1 MVKPFG
7 NPFTI
12 TWIILAAIAATS
24 CATRAP
30 QHPPPF
36 PSAIGAGG
44 ARSAPSSTAEIPKD
58 LPREPSLDEC
68 LRFAAL
74 HNPELRAAYDTWI
87 AAVERIPQ
95 ARSLPNPQISYGYY
109 FESVETF
116 SGPQR
121 QRLRGSQMFPWLEK
135 LALRGD
141 VAALAARSAEER
153 FVARKLALF
162 EEVTHAYA
170 EYYHLERAIEV
181 TTQSVTLLR
190 DWEALIRARYRVA
203 AGTYPDLLNAQVEL
217 GKLDDRRRSL
227 EDLRAPTRARLNR
240 ALGRPVTSEILPPRT
255 LPTAAPIPA
264 EATALADLRRNNPQL
279 ASLEASVSENEQRV
293 ALAEREYLPDITLGI
308 EWIDTDARAGQDI
321 PENGKDPVV
330 GIIALDLPVWWHKY
344 SAGVREARANQR
356 SAERHRDDLERDLA
370 GEMVLALYR
379 LRDADR
385 KIDLFGNALL
395 PKAKDA
401 LAATSAAY
409 EASRASFVD
418 LLEAQRRF
426 LEFGLSFERARADR
440 LQSYASVQRLI
451 GQDPSIQPET
461 EILP

>member
-1 MVKPFG
+1 MAKPFG
-7 NPFTI
+7 NPFALI
-12 TWIILAAIAATS
+12 PVIVAAIATTS
-24 CATRAP
+24 CSTSTMQR
-30 QHPPPF
+30 PPSF
-36 PSAIGAGG
+36 PSAIGAGSERAIASPIAKAG
-44 ARSAPSSTAEIPKD
+44 ED
-58 LPREPSLDEC
+58 LTRQPDLDEC

-74 HNPELRAAYDTWI
+74 HNPELRASYDAWI

-141 VAALAARSAEER
+141 VAARAARAAEER
-153 FVARKLALF
+153 FIARKLALF

-170 EYYHLERAIEV
+170 EFYHLARAIEV
-181 TTQSVTLLR
+181 TAQSVALLQ

-240 ALGRPVTSEILPPRT
+240 ALGRPVTGEILPPRK
-255 LPTAAPIPA
+255 LPEAAPIPA
-264 EATALADLRRNNPQL
+264 EAEALADLRRDNPEL
-279 ASLEASVSENEQRV
+279 ASLAATVAENEQRV
-293 ALAEREYLPDITLGI
+293 ALAERDYLPDITLGV

-321 PENGKDPVV
+321 PDNGKDPVV
-330 GIIALDLPVWWHKY
+330 GIIAMDLPVWWQKY
-344 SAGVREARANQR
+344 SAGVREARANRR
-356 SAERHRDDLERDLA
+356 SAERRRDDMERDLA

-440 LQSYASVQRLI
+440 LQSWASVQRLI
-451 GQDPSIQPET
+451 GREPSLSSKT
-461 EILP
+461 EVLP